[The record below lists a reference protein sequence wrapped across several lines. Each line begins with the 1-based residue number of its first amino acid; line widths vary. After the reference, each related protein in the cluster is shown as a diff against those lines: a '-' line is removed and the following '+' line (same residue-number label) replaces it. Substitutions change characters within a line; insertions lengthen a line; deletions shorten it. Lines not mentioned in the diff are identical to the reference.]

1 MKNADTTPDLPRW
14 VHDLFEQIRQSWNYH
29 GPCLHVNFSAR
40 NRGGYWEVFAAP
52 IFQEVYGGSDDG
64 KKVWT
69 GFVFD
74 ASEFLIVPDLSVE
87 GVTVASYCNQCCP
100 FPMLSVKGQYRG
112 HPVVVNVVLE
122 PMVDSE
128 TVELLDTLSQEI
140 RDVPEDEV
148 G

>member
-1 MKNADTTPDLPRW
+1 MTNANSQPDLPRW
-14 VHDLFEQIRQSWNYH
+14 LQDLFEQVRQSWNYH
-29 GPCLHVNFSAR
+29 GPCLHINFSAR

-69 GFVFD
+69 GFVFE
-74 ASEFLIVPDLSVE
+74 ASDFLNVPDLSVE
-87 GVTVASYCNQCCP
+87 NVTVASYCNQCSP
-100 FPMLSVKGQYRG
+100 FPTLTIKGQFQD

-128 TVELLDTLSQEI
+128 TVELLDTLSHEI
-140 RDVPEDEV
+140 RDVPQGEA